1 MMMSFGYLLS
11 IGSQNERQNMSWDP
25 KEMMMGFGFLTI
37 LITKRNNK
45 IVLRLNRD
53 YDEVAMDLISL
64 LMQN

>member
-1 MMMSFGYLLS
+1 M
-11 IGSQNERQNMSWDP
+11 
-25 KEMMMGFGFLTI
+25 MMMGFGFLTI
-37 LITKRNNK
+37 PITKRNNK